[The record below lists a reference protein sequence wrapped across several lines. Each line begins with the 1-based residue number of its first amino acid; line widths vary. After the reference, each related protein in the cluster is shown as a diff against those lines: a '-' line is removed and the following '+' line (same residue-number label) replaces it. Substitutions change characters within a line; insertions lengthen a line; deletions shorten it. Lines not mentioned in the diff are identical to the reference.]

1 MKKLIVLFFFLISC
15 TDQSLVEDSNI
26 ILEIE
31 PDTNEGESSESQNYS
46 NDNVLEYP
54 VDFDIETLFECLGDN
69 GINPIPS
76 PEFNNN
82 NILIKFDD
90 GYSQDF
96 IDNFKSTSRECE
108 EKMKNMSTDND
119 SNEYNEESNYGVVET
134 NTGLECKKGFYSDL
148 PMPKD
153 QDTAFNYYEYY
164 WQGNEKICYNFYQDE
179 LIDDEWEETVINLF
193 DLSGSDNLIK
203 ND

>member
-46 NDNVLEYP
+46 NDSVLEYP

-82 NILIKFDD
+82 NILNNILL
-90 GYSQDF
+90 YSLFNKLTPLLNDKSCKYL
-96 IDNFKSTSRECE
+96 ILSDSARLKILFKPYENCVFHQ
-108 EKMKNMSTDND
+108 KNITHWWS
-119 SNEYNEESNYGVVET
+119 Y
-134 NTGLECKKGFYSDL
+134 
-148 PMPKD
+148 
-153 QDTAFNYYEYY
+153 
-164 WQGNEKICYNFYQDE
+164 
-179 LIDDEWEETVINLF
+179 
-193 DLSGSDNLIK
+193 
-203 ND
+203 

>member
-1 MKKLIVLFFFLISC
+1 MKKLIVLFLFLISC

-54 VDFDIETLFECLGDN
+54 VDFDIEELFECLGGN
-69 GINPIPS
+69 GVNPIPS

-108 EKMKNMSTDND
+108 EKMKNN
-119 SNEYNEESNYGVVET
+119 
-134 NTGLECKKGFYSDL
+134 
-148 PMPKD
+148 
-153 QDTAFNYYEYY
+153 
-164 WQGNEKICYNFYQDE
+164 
-179 LIDDEWEETVINLF
+179 
-193 DLSGSDNLIK
+193 
-203 ND
+203 

>member
-46 NDNVLEYP
+46 NANVLEYP

-82 NILIKFDD
+82 NILKSI
-90 GYSQDF
+90 
-96 IDNFKSTSRECE
+96 FKSKEVKYIKISNT
-108 EKMKNMSTDND
+108 KKAHITHVVTKLVVSTTLGNRDLVL
-119 SNEYNEESNYGVVET
+119 SVEHWKS
-134 NTGLECKKGFYSDL
+134 LKGFNDHI
-148 PMPKD
+148 
-153 QDTAFNYYEYY
+153 N
-164 WQGNEKICYNFYQDE
+164 
-179 LIDDEWEETVINLF
+179 IDSIAPANPREVTKL
-193 DLSGSDNLIK
+193 
-203 ND
+203 